1 VADGASRLQGRMET
15 APSLDPITRQQAVR
29 MRVFWFLAGS
39 VVNYLLIAT
48 PFEYLKKHAG
58 LSIESSAALALAT
71 STSFFFC
78 WNYFVN
84 FRTDARK
91 RDALWRYIVAV
102 ALMYS
107 LSTLLLSFL
116 SHHDFHMQMNVARF
130 RLNLDVV
137 ATQFFLAG
145 IKFPLY
151 HYWAFPVKTT
161 KALGEDPN

>member
-1 VADGASRLQGRMET
+1 MET
-15 APSLDPITRQQAVR
+15 APSLDPLTRRQAVR
-29 MRVFWFLAGS
+29 MRIFWFLAGS
-39 VVNYLLIAT
+39 GVNYLLIST
-48 PFEYLKKHAG
+48 PFNYLKAHTA
-58 LSIESSAALALAT
+58 LSIGASAAISLAT
-71 STSFFFC
+71 STLFFFC

-102 ALMYS
+102 GLMYS
-107 LSTLLLSFL
+107 LSTLLLTFL
-116 SHHDFHMQMNVARF
+116 KHHDFHLKMKVGGIG
-130 RLNLDVV
+130 LDLDII

-151 HYWAFPVKTT
+151 HYWAFPVKRT